1 MSTTSRPPAHG
12 PAAAREPA
20 WLPAG
25 RGQPVTQ
32 NDLEATPW
40 YGKRVEAVD
49 GAVHISPFT
58 RVQRDELPDDGRRH
72 ELLDGTL
79 VMSPSPTRRHQR
91 AVFRLGVLLDA
102 SAPPSLEVFV
112 APCDVVLADT
122 TVVEPDAFVT
132 LREDLDS
139 PNPSLPLLVIEV
151 LSPSTRRVDLGA
163 KKNAYEAA
171 GIADYWVVDPDD
183 QTITAWQL
191 DSSGRYREVTRAA
204 GEETFSVSAPFELSL
219 TPSHIFD

>member
-79 VMSPSPTRRHQR
+79 VMSPSPSRRHQA
-91 AVFRLGVLLDA
+91 AVIELVYLLKAVAPQRFR
-102 SAPPSLEVFV
+102 VFV

-122 TVVEPDAFVT
+122 TVVEPDAFVA

-163 KKNAYEAA
+163 KKEAYETA
-171 GIADYWVVDPDD
+171 GIADYWVLDPDER
-183 QTITAWQL
+183 TITAWQL
-191 DSSGRYREVTRAA
+191 DSSGRYREVTHAA
-204 GEETFSVSAPFELSL
+204 GDELLTATAPFDISLSPAQL
-219 TPSHIFD
+219 LA